1 MRNVVKRIL
10 FISLILLCFFTGF
23 VSCGQDNGVV
33 IKDEQNTSLKEADS
47 EIDYNSFQNKIWI
60 TKLNLSRSSSDSV
73 LCSFY
78 ITNIK
83 DGNIEGKIKTVQLIE
98 KEYCYQDVM
107 EEMTSLPFEGS
118 FSGMIQGDAANCKFE
133 DNRGYSGNMSLV
145 FQETDKISMTIDAD
159 YSGTYLFTPW
169 KLEEIKGL
177 MQENLKSVPVELD
190 DFGKVQIVSG
200 NIEQADKIY
209 PCVYLTDME
218 SNILY
223 QFKMGYAMDIEV
235 SNLSLKDLNEDGYV
249 DVSIEL
255 EAKKTDVEKTVW
267 NFYRQS
273 EGVFEREI
281 TETDNL
287 STEQAVDYSKYKE
300 KIWYLDY
307 DSEFEGVVFKKHQF
321 SFYFSQFCDGKVYGR
336 CRLGDLVRKDWYDD
350 ASRLSYEYGN
360 TSMDGYLYGEIV
372 NGVAVC
378 RFWDQRGNEGWLTVQ
393 DWGENS
399 LEAKFEW
406 TRKNP
411 DDAIMILGEDGTYFF
426 HTWNLDKA
434 YDNKLENELEIAD
447 ESIYKTDMQYWG
459 QVQLVTLSARHVER
473 KYYRAYAYLMA
484 VDGDILYEFDL
495 WGACKEANSVM
506 VSNVEI
512 GDYNKDGLEDIIITV
527 TPTYG
532 EADSKGQNTQ
542 SAEKVYFYQQENGRF
557 ARVIDEC
564 EEEKEKTMDDTK
576 MM

>member
-1 MRNVVKRIL
+1 MGIC
-10 FISLILLCFFTGF
+10 S
-23 VSCGQDNGVV
+23 NG
-33 IKDEQNTSLKEADS
+33 K
-47 EIDYNSFQNKIWI
+47 
-60 TKLNLSRSSSDSV
+60 
-73 LCSFY
+73 
-78 ITNIK
+78 
-83 DGNIEGKIKTVQLIE
+83 
-98 KEYCYQDVM
+98 
-107 EEMTSLPFEGS
+107 
-118 FSGMIQGDAANCKFE
+118 
-133 DNRGYSGNMSLV
+133 
-145 FQETDKISMTIDAD
+145 
-159 YSGTYLFTPW
+159 
-169 KLEEIKGL
+169 
-177 MQENLKSVPVELD
+177 
-190 DFGKVQIVSG
+190 
-200 NIEQADKIY
+200 
-209 PCVYLTDME
+209 
-218 SNILY
+218 
-223 QFKMGYAMDIEV
+223 
-235 SNLSLKDLNEDGYV
+235 
-249 DVSIEL
+249 
-255 EAKKTDVEKTVW
+255 
-267 NFYRQS
+267 
-273 EGVFEREI
+273 
-281 TETDNL
+281 
-287 STEQAVDYSKYKE
+287 
-300 KIWYLDY
+300 
-307 DSEFEGVVFKKHQF
+307 
-321 SFYFSQFCDGKVYGR
+321 
-336 CRLGDLVRKDWYDD
+336 
-350 ASRLSYEYGN
+350 SYEYGN
-360 TSMDGYLYGEIV
+360 ISMDGYLYGEIV

-393 DWGENS
+393 EWGENS

-512 GDYNKDGLEDIIITV
+512 RDYNKDGLEDIIITV

-564 EEEKEKTMDDTK
+564 EE
-576 MM
+576 